1 MKIKDLTKRI
11 DELIVMGNEVLKT
24 GQSDEDGYIYVD
36 TGAIKG
42 FRASGLSFIERV
54 YQNKHPHYIEFDSNT
69 QGFYLDDVNTGISIL
84 QAIKSEIEGGWL
96 FSIKGLVT
104 SEVFADFL
112 EMAEYLLKEDYKDP
126 SAVMAG
132 SVLEEHL
139 RQLCIKNN
147 ITIEE
152 EKHGKL
158 IPLKADRL
166 NSELTKKDVYSK
178 LDQKMV
184 TAWLDLR
191 NKAAHGKY
199 EEYTKEQ
206 VNTMMQGITEFIAR
220 ISL

>member
-1 MKIKDLTKRI
+1 MKIQDLVKRI
-11 DELIVMGNEVLKT
+11 DELIAMGNDVLST
-24 GQSDEDGYIYVD
+24 GQTDEDGYTYVN
-36 TGAIKG
+36 TGAIKS
-42 FRASGLSFIERV
+42 FRSSGLSFIERV

-69 QGFYLDDVNTGISIL
+69 KGFYSDDVDIGISIL
-84 QAIKSEIEGGWL
+84 QGIKTEIDGGWL

-104 SEVFADFL
+104 AEVFADFL
-112 EMAEYLLKEDYKDP
+112 EMAEYLLKENYKDP

-132 SVLEEHL
+132 SVLEEHI

-147 ITIEE
+147 IDIEE

-158 IPLKADRL
+158 IPIKADRL
-166 NSELTKKDVYSK
+166 NSELTKNTVYSK

-206 VNTMMQGITEFIAR
+206 VSTMMQGITEFIAR

>member
-1 MKIKDLTKRI
+1 MKIQDLVKRI
-11 DELIVMGNEVLKT
+11 DELIIMGNDVLET
-24 GQSDEDGYIYVD
+24 GQSDEEGFIYVNR
-36 TGAIKG
+36 GAIKS
-42 FRASGLSFIERV
+42 FRSSGLSFIERV
-54 YQNKHPHYIEFDSNT
+54 YQNQHPHYIEFELNT
-69 QGFYLDDVNTGISIL
+69 NGFYSDDVDTGISIL

-112 EMAEYLLKEDYKDP
+112 EMAEYLLKENYKDP

-132 SVLEEHL
+132 SVLEEHI

-147 ITIEE
+147 VNIEE
-152 EKHGKL
+152 EKHDKV
-158 IPLKADRL
+158 IPIKADRL

-206 VNTMMQGITEFIAR
+206 VSTMMQGIRNFQ
-220 ISL
+220 